1 MGGHEGW
8 FGFGGGF
15 MWIFWILLIVL
26 LVWIVRA
33 AAGGGSGSSGSGSP
47 PSPPETPLEI
57 LKKRYAR
64 GEIDEAEYE
73 RRKREL
79 ER

>member
-1 MGGHEGW
+1 
-8 FGFGGGF
+8 

-26 LVWIVRA
+26 LVWIIKA
-33 AAGGGSGSSGSGSP
+33 AAGGGSGGSNAP
-47 PSPPETPLEI
+47 PPPQETPLEI

-64 GEIDEAEYE
+64 GEIDDEEFE

>member
-1 MGGHEGW
+1 MMGGHEGW
-8 FGFGGGF
+8 WGFGGGI
-15 MWIFWILLIVL
+15 MWLFWILLIVL
-26 LVWIVRA
+26 LVWIIKA
-33 AAGGGSGSSGSGSP
+33 AAGSGGHDDNRP
-47 PSPPETPLEI
+47 RTETPLEI

-64 GEIDEAEYE
+64 GEIDEEEFE